1 MLASRIGG
9 LNRPLIRAAS
19 AALLIG
25 GAVLAPALLAAPE
38 ASASPATNCT
48 LAGSSYGGVDPH
60 YYGFTATCTDTPDGE
75 WRLLLYC
82 ESYGGKDVTAYGG
95 LVFGSGKSIASCPGS
110 NYEVN
115 GWDIQNLQ

>member
-1 MLASRIGG
+1 MASHIGG
-9 LNRPLIRAAS
+9 LNRTLIRAAS
-19 AALLIG
+19 VALLVG
-25 GAVLAPALLAAPE
+25 GAMVVPAMVAAPE
-38 ASASPATNCT
+38 ASASPATNCSWV
-48 LAGSSYGGVDPH
+48 GSSYGGVDPH

-95 LVFGSGKSIASCPGS
+95 LVWGSGKSIASCPGS

-115 GWDIQNLQ
+115 GFDIQNLQ